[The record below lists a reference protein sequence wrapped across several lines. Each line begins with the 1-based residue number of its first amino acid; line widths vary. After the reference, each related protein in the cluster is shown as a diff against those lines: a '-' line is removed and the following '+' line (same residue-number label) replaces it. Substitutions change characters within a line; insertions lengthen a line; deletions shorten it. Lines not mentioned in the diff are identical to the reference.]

1 MDNVSR
7 SYLITGF
14 AAISAGAIA
23 LTPVQPV
30 PDHMALAQRAASTL
44 GVELAATI
52 DPIQPWVDL
61 IQATVANTATIT
73 QQVFNPG
80 PGLPILNALGSNLG
94 VYLGELP
101 NIGAIVNEILGNVKA
116 GIAAPLDQNLDDNP
130 LGGGPD
136 VSWNTNN
143 TTVVTCLFATN
154 CGANGF
160 TKFQTTGLL
169 VNTPGFDE
177 LGPLINVLSS
187 PLSGALVGFLS
198 PGLSAFA
205 QVIDSVNVVTT
216 AVTTGNWAKA
226 LNEVINL
233 PANLLNAYLNG
244 GKQLDL
250 TQIVERVAPVLGLN
264 IPAGTKLGLATGG
277 LLSPGV
283 ALGGGSFDPPA
294 NTRSVPFGGWAGTA
308 WDSVSAEA
316 DLSGIPVF
324 VKGLPLGQIA
334 TMLGMRTTI
343 ANAIRLP
350 VPVPAQATS
359 AQATAALAAAEP
371 APQAA
376 AAVAADLA
384 PAPKWTAR
392 SARGAGSDNAGRS
405 VAEVVSGTPAPAA
418 AVADLAPAPKGTA
431 PAARSASSDKA
442 GHPGRGARSARNAG

>member
-30 PDHMALAQRAASTL
+30 THMAVAPQRAASTL

-250 TQIVERVAPVLGLN
+250 TQDRGASGSGAGPQHPRGNEAGPGHRRVAEPRCGPRRRFLRSPREYEVGPVRW
-264 IPAGTKLGLATGG
+264 
-277 LLSPGV
+277 
-283 ALGGGSFDPPA
+283 LGGYRLGFGFR
-294 NTRSVPFGGWAGTA
+294 RSR
-308 WDSVSAEA
+308 
-316 DLSGIPVF
+316 
-324 VKGLPLGQIA
+324 PLGYSRFRQGA
-334 TMLGMRTTI
+334 SAGPNRN
-343 ANAIRLP
+343 NARH
-350 VPVPAQATS
+350 
-359 AQATAALAAAEP
+359 
-371 APQAA
+371 
-376 AAVAADLA
+376 ADHH
-384 PAPKWTAR
+384 R
-392 SARGAGSDNAGRS
+392 QCDQ
-405 VAEVVSGTPAPAA
+405 
-418 AVADLAPAPKGTA
+418 
-431 PAARSASSDKA
+431 AARSRA
-442 GHPGRGARSARNAG
+442 GSGHVGSGHGRLGSG